1 MDNSKNSKEELN
13 NDNSEIHPFQR
24 LSKFLTKSTPINKK
38 RMSQPIKRIS
48 NLLDNNSK
56 TSTPKKLKNK
66 KDKHLLIVHKI
77 NIKDTKNNYYKKGA
91 TDIFNDENLFLS
103 HKYQGQP
110 VIVGRNKANLFYVKY
125 VNNSNGS
132 QVTQNIN
139 NFGKRR
145 LYRPTMTS
153 KNLFTIKENGHPQRN
168 SSDNVTNDLRKNK
181 FVDKN
186 IKIAYDFQNNKNNV
200 AANAKSI
207 IGKYDILKNMYNIYG
222 KRAPIFF
229 SSNSYITDGELKI
242 IYQNFID
249 KVKDSKKRELLK
261 IKLEDKKFIKKNE
274 DKTANEKDKDV
285 NHNKNNK
292 YNNSLYKKI
301 YKTTIDKEMYA
312 RLGLQEKILN
322 KFQYDKKENQKLIH
336 KIKTNTNKSSD
347 DLLINQLD
355 EYRNKLEKIDQIE
368 RKNQEKNHN
377 KTIYWLSSLRNYPQ
391 NSNRNENKNSQN
403 NNNNSSLP
411 MIKKNNSSINSIKY
425 NSKDDIYNNYINN
438 IQYSFGNNSNL
449 YCDIESNIR
458 PLCGLIL
465 PGNYKENEKITNT
478 HIDDNLIV
486 NKNINNNSI
495 YNVKQLKKN
504 MSAPSLIN
512 KTTDKELKIEGKG
525 LLDFEIGIYKELKG
539 KRKKLIKMNYNDED
553 VDSKVFAK
561 SYLLNN
567 FYFPKAV
574 KNTFDLH

>member
-1 MDNSKNSKEELN
+1 MDNSVHSKEELN
-13 NDNSEIHPFQR
+13 KDNSQIHPFKK

-38 RMSQPIKRIS
+38 RMSQPIKRIK
-48 NLLDNNSK
+48 NLLESNSQV
-56 TSTPKKLKNK
+56 SSPKKSKNK
-66 KDKHLLIVHKI
+66 KDKYLLILHKI
-77 NIKDTKNNYYKKGA
+77 NIKDSKNNFYKKGA

-103 HKYQGQP
+103 QYYKDKP
-110 VIVGRNKANLFYVKY
+110 VIVGKSKASLFYVKFY
-125 VNNSNGS
+125 NNNNGS
-132 QVTQNIN
+132 KVTKNIN

-145 LYRPTMTS
+145 FYNTSMTS
-153 KNLFTIKENGHPQRN
+153 KSLYTKKENMQPQRN
-168 SSDNVTNDLRKNK
+168 SSDSITNDLRKNK

-207 IGKYDILKNMYNIYG
+207 IGKYEILKNMYNIYG
-222 KRAPIFF
+222 KRAPIFL

-249 KVKDSKKRELLK
+249 KVKDSKKKELLTK
-261 IKLEDKKFIKKNE
+261 KLDDKKYIKKDR
-274 DKTANEKDKDV
+274 DKAANENNKSVK
-285 NHNKNNK
+285 HKNKNN
-292 YNNSLYKKI
+292 NNTLYKKI
-301 YKTTIDKEMYA
+301 FKTTIDKEMYA
-312 RLGLQEKILN
+312 RLDLQEKILN
-322 KFQYDKKENQKLIH
+322 KFQYNKKENQKLIN
-336 KIKTNTNKSSD
+336 KIKANTNKSSD

-355 EYRNKLEKIDQIE
+355 EYRNKLEKIEQIE
-368 RKNQEKNHN
+368 RKNQENNKN

-391 NSNRNENKNSQN
+391 NSNKNENENSQN
-403 NNNNSSLP
+403 NINSSSLP
-411 MIKKNNSSINSIKY
+411 ILKKNNSSIYSIKY
-425 NSKDDIYNNYINN
+425 NSKDDIYDNYINN
-438 IQYSFGNNSNL
+438 IHYSFGNNSNL

-458 PLCGLIL
+458 PLCGLII

-495 YNVKQLKKN
+495 YNVKQLIKN
-504 MSAPSLIN
+504 KSVPSLIN
-512 KTTDKELKIEGKG
+512 KNTDKELKIEGKG
-525 LLDFEIGIYKELKG
+525 LLDYEIGIYKELKG

-553 VDSKVFAK
+553 IDSKIFAK